1 MSNNDIVAAAVDP
14 TSKSIGGLSARFAKL
29 SKWSAI
35 VFLALLLVL
44 HFIKPELEPSW
55 HFISEY
61 QIGKFG
67 WMMSLAF
74 LSLAVSCIA
83 LSIALWP
90 QLNLIGRIG
99 LLLLV
104 LSAAGM
110 IIAAIFISDPLTAVR
125 ESEHGK
131 LHQLG
136 AMLDSIPVASV
147 LITFGLIRKN
157 IWWDSS
163 KNTLIWSVIM
173 VWTGLIVFI
182 VSMVLLFPADGKFGP
197 DVLLGWQ
204 NRFMM
209 SVQSLWLIIVANE
222 TIKFSGRL
230 AAQQKI

>member
-1 MSNNDIVAAAVDP
+1 MSNNSISAAVDP
-14 TSKSIGGLSARFAKL
+14 SSKSIGALSLGFAKL
-29 SKWSAI
+29 AKWSALI
-35 VFLALLLVL
+35 FLGFLLVL

-74 LSLAVSCIA
+74 LSLAISCIA
-83 LSIALWP
+83 LSVALWS
-90 QLNLIGRIG
+90 QLNFIGRIG

-125 ESEHGK
+125 ESDHGK

-136 AMLDSIPVASV
+136 AMLDSIPVAAV
-147 LITFGLIRKN
+147 LITVVLIRKGN
-157 IWWDSS
+157 GWNRS
-163 KNTLIWSVIM
+163 KNILIWSVIM

-182 VSMVLLFPADGKFGP
+182 VSMALLFPVDGKFGP

-204 NRFMM
+204 NRLMIT
-209 SVQSLWLIIVANE
+209 VQSLWLIIMANQ
-222 TIKFSGRL
+222 TIKFSR
-230 AAQQKI
+230 KRSRIN

>member
-1 MSNNDIVAAAVDP
+1 MSNNSISAAVDP
-14 TSKSIGGLSARFAKL
+14 SSKSIGALSLWFAKL
-29 SKWSAI
+29 SKWSA
-35 VFLALLLVL
+35 FLFLGFLLVL

-74 LSLAVSCIA
+74 LSLAVSCTT
-83 LSIALWP
+83 LSVALWS
-90 QLNLIGRIG
+90 QLNFMGRIG

-104 LSAAGM
+104 VSAAGM

-147 LITFGLIRKN
+147 LITVALIRKGN
-157 IWWDSS
+157 WWNRS
-163 KNTLIWSVIM
+163 KNILIWSVIM

-182 VSMVLLFPADGKFGP
+182 VSMALLFPVDGKFGP

-204 NRFMM
+204 NRFMIT
-209 SVQSLWLIIVANE
+209 VQSLWLIIMANQ
-222 TIKFSGRL
+222 TIRFSRML
-230 AAQQKI
+230 ATQRKI